1 MPIIEEEVGDVRIEE
16 DAHIEE
22 DVRIEEDAHIEE
34 DVRIEE
40 DITIEED
47 VHVEEVPIK
56 EVGEVLKRS
65 GTH

>member
-1 MPIIEEEVGDVRIEE
+1 MPVIEEEV
-16 DAHIEE
+16 E

-56 EVGEVLKRS
+56 EVGEILKRS